1 MKKNFFWIIFCFC
14 IWSLAFT
21 NQKVWADN
29 TSTIGGVNLPN
40 PNTEEL
46 VIPNPLGENS
56 ILPLINNIINWMFT
70 FAIPIAV
77 IMLMYAGFLYIT
89 SSGNKKQVEQAGKIL
104 MYALVGLAVIIL
116 AKGIVS
122 ATYSILTGKQLN
134 LEAPSTQNSPA
145 TQVVPIPQGQSATN
159 SPWTPIWPPQ

>member
-1 MKKNFFWIIFCFC
+1 
-14 IWSLAFT
+14 
-21 NQKVWADN
+21 
-29 TSTIGGVNLPN
+29 
-40 PNTEEL
+40 
-46 VIPNPLGENS
+46 
-56 ILPLINNIINWMFT
+56 MFT
-70 FAIPIAV
+70 FAIPLAV